1 MMRTVLCCALAVMI
15 GAPCRAQQT
24 ASTPETLI
32 KLSVTPAPE
41 PAPALRYL
49 LLPDLKEMNPGNPIH
64 GYLKCFMEQHKFF
77 FDKEAF
83 DRREK
88 LLSMPLKELPIT
100 RARGLR
106 PDCALAGGLGR
117 PIRSTGLADSVED
130 QV

>member
-1 MMRTVLCCALAVMI
+1 MMRMVLCCVPGRDVRRLL
-15 GAPCRAQQT
+15 RAQQT
-24 ASTPETLI
+24 ASVPETLI

-41 PAPALRYL
+41 PKPALRYF

-88 LLSMPLKELPIT
+88 LLEH
-100 RARGLR
+100 AAQG
-106 PDCALAGGLGR
+106 AAGPG
-117 PIRSTGLADSVED
+117 A
-130 QV
+130 